1 MDGFGLDVDQ
11 PRATTRGQVVFGTA
25 TAGHTGHMRGATVS
39 AIMGP
44 QLGFAVTVI
53 ANNLNFK

>member
-1 MDGFGLDVDQ
+1 VALALRWIN
-11 PRATTRGQVVFGTA
+11 RARQRGARIAFGTA
-25 TAGHTGHMRGATVS
+25 NPGHTGRMRGATVS
-39 AIMGP
+39 AIMGS